1 MRRKKEP
8 FRPVVFG
15 KCRALEP
22 HDREQTESLVQLA
35 DGKLYRKGS
44 YAWSLGVCNWL
55 RQRREIPPQF
65 SLFESNRFRRISL
78 PLYLSKKP
86 STQFALLDE
95 PEVAH
100 LLCFALATDNAVCG
114 VELAHRLANAGGVSL
129 MRSLELC
136 FRLLRRE
143 KVELIAVPESEFP
156 RAVL

>member
-78 PLYLSKKP
+78 PLYLSRKP
-86 STQFALLDE
+86 STQ
-95 PEVAH
+95 
-100 LLCFALATDNAVCG
+100 FALATDNAVCG
-114 VELAHRLANAGGVSL
+114 VELAHRLAHASGVGL
-129 MRSLELC
+129 RRSFELLHR
-136 FRLLRRE
+136 FLRRE
-143 KVELIAVPESEFP
+143 EVEFFAILEAERPS
-156 RAVL
+156 AVL